1 MSRRTGKFKDYLI
14 EFFIVLLGITIAFW
28 LSNLGEKKKEKE
40 LEALY
45 LEDIRSDLKEDQE
58 DLAYCIE
65 ENKQKLIT
73 LSKAITYYQG
83 ENNGTNLDSLVKYAG
98 LIGNYFHFN
107 PNDYTYIS
115 LQQSGD
121 FKILT
126 SRELKSSLIELYKLY
141 DFIER
146 EQVNVLDAL
155 DGNYFPVLM
164 RNLDMVTGQV
174 VNPGYF
180 TSTEFKNNMGF
191 VINEVSTLIR
201 MYNTANDKINSLL
214 EDQLTPR

>member
-1 MSRRTGKFKDYLI
+1 MSRRTGKIKDYFI

-28 LSNLGEKKKEKE
+28 LSNLGEQKKERE

-45 LEDIRSDLKEDQE
+45 LEDIRSDLNEDLE

-65 ENKQKLIT
+65 KNEQKLFT
-73 LSKAITYYQG
+73 LSKAIAYYQG
-83 ENNGTNLDSLVKYAG
+83 ENNGTNLDSLVNYAG

-126 SRELKSSLIELYKLY
+126 SRELKGSLIELYKLY

-155 DGNYFPVLM
+155 DGNYFPILM

-191 VINEVSTLIR
+191 IINEVSTLIR
-201 MYNTANDKINSLL
+201 MYKNANDKINSLL
-214 EDQLTPR
+214 EDQLTPQ